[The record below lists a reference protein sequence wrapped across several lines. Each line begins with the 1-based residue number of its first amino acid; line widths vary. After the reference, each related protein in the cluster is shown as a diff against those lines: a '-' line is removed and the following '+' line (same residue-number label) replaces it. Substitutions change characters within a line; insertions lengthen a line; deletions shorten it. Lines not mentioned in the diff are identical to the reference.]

1 MAIKTPTINKI
12 IRMNEFDLLRTSI
25 VPGNMYLCLDSQKL
39 YYDETTSKRVV
50 YNYTSVKTI
59 NDLLYNI
66 TPSSGTTY
74 YCWEDNSLW
83 LWMNKWIALYS
94 TTTYPSAYVYDSN
107 RNLSEVYRYDQPNIP
122 ADDNGLLKDGSVVVR
137 DRNRIIKGKIY
148 INDANDNMTIS
159 SFLGGGIRFLPN
171 GKLDTDGE
179 LLISDDGNS
188 FLRSKF
194 TILNNELYVDY
205 TEKPELDTNEFS
217 NNTHK
222 YQVFHEGNLD
232 VSAIKVLTP
241 QDIYNKL
248 LDPSLP
254 NPLGLNVNMLNGK
267 TGDQYTLVGHKHI
280 ATDISDFNDKARAQS
295 EIKIKEIFS
304 NMTGEGIDISYDSA
318 NSTFIMSANTFEI
331 TFDGGITGTAKVNHL
346 GNTTAEVIVNPAR
359 HVHQNYIDSINELQD
374 RIDGI
379 SSVDPTNYYN
389 KEQVDIKISDISG
402 TDVPTSGKPLLV
414 NDDLILPGTS
424 DSTNKLKNAVNLKLT
439 GAIIGEILTDLSS
452 EVIITTYADNIL
464 SSQAVEGKAV
474 AVDAQGNLPVNST
487 SASKLNHTI
496 NLLLEGEA
504 SGNVEIDTSLESA
517 TLNVTLVPGDN
528 ILQTKD
534 LGVSV
539 ATLDATGKVPSS
551 QLPASQAG
559 LVPMGLWNPETGA
572 PSENPADGYF
582 WICDTDGSFEGHN
595 YQVDDW
601 CLWYNSAWHHIN
613 TEANVMSV
621 NGKEGVVV
629 LTAEDIGALTRDYI
643 NYNIGETIPANKIVM
658 TSLDGIIEGA
668 SVTKLSDVFNILVDE
683 YGDIALSADSISTS
697 TDGSKDLDIK
707 LEITENGLAK
717 IKSEVSYEIYDK
729 TNKLSHRPNIVFNDG
744 FDVLLKDN
752 EIEINTSHVD
762 VDILHYN
769 PNFSEDDMY
778 DFILNLQNAYDNRL
792 TQTTLIIG
800 SYQDS
805 KDIAIFQIDEY
816 TPDAVAGNNLILSS
830 LLNQDYGED
839 LYALD
844 GNEAYLNLNIKQLLI
859 HFDADLVI
867 NLVTSGD
874 AVTHSPKYL
883 ATDATVDENTNPF
896 IPTYACQPATK
907 AYVDAQT
914 SVLKKYKQTI
924 GDGAKKSFL
933 IEHNLNTEDII
944 VQIRDANTK
953 EQVFCSNTIISENS
967 VQVDTDT
974 IISTDALEV
983 IVVAF

>member
-50 YNYTSVKTI
+50 YYYTSVKTI

-122 ADDNGLLKDGSVVVR
+122 ADDNGLLKDGSVVIR

-148 INDANDNMTIS
+148 INDANDNMTVS

-217 NNTHK
+217 NTTHK

-254 NPLGLNVNMLNGK
+254 SPLGLNVTMLNGK
-267 TGDQYTLVGHKHI
+267 TGDDYTLVGHKHI
-280 ATDISDFNDKARAQS
+280 ATDISDFNEKARAQS
-295 EIKIKEIFS
+295 EVKIKEIFS

-359 HVHQNYIDSINELQD
+359 HVHQNYIDTMNSLQD
-374 RIDGI
+374 QINGI
-379 SSVDPTNYYN
+379 SAVDPTNFYN
-389 KEQVDIKISDISG
+389 KEQVDTKINDIRG
-402 TDVPTSGKPLLV
+402 TTLPTSGKPLLV
-414 NDDLILPGTS
+414 NENLILPGTS
-424 DSTNKLKNAVNLKLT
+424 ESTTKLKDAINIKLE
-439 GAIIGEILTDLSS
+439 GAISGEILTDLSS
-452 EVIITTYADNIL
+452 EVIITTNADNIL
-464 SSQAVEGKAV
+464 SKQAVEGKAV

-539 ATLDATGKVPSS
+539 ATLDETGKVPSS

-582 WICDTDGSFEGHN
+582 WICDTEGTFENHN

-621 NGKEGVVV
+621 NGKEDVVV
-629 LTAEDIGALTRDYI
+629 LNSDDVGAISKDYI
-643 NYNIGETIPANKIVM
+643 NYNIGETIPANKVVM
-658 TSLDGIIEGA
+658 TSLEGIIEGA
-668 SVTKLSDVFNILVDE
+668 AVTKLSKTFGLDTDE
-683 YGDIALSADSISTS
+683 TGDIIVSSDSLNA
-697 TDGSKDLDIK
+697 TDGSTNLDVKLQISDIGYQNILENASYSILNNGVQLIYKNKIDFMQGFTVEEAEDRLKISLASTSDSVAVVYWNGKQDTEFFAALMELYLNRKEVPIILICTYENNIFHYLIDDTYPDLIETTTLTVEPDHFK
-707 LEITENGLAK
+707 MDM
-717 IKSEVSYEIYDK
+717 DK
-729 TNKLSHRPNIVFNDG
+729 TNVSQVKF
-744 FDVLLKDN
+744 
-752 EIEINTSHVD
+752 T
-762 VDILHYN
+762 
-769 PNFSEDDMY
+769 
-778 DFILNLQNAYDNRL
+778 
-792 TQTTLIIG
+792 
-800 SYQDS
+800 
-805 KDIAIFQIDEY
+805 KDIDRLKIVYEMTETEMGITSLAIEKTTEVMLQALSIEG
-816 TPDAVAGNNLILSS
+816 DAST
-830 LLNQDYGED
+830 
-839 LYALD
+839 
-844 GNEAYLNLNIKQLLI
+844 EAY
-859 HFDADLVI
+859 
-867 NLVTSGD
+867 
-874 AVTHSPKYL
+874 
-883 ATDATVDENTNPF
+883 
-896 IPTYACQPATK
+896 IPTYDCNPTTK
-907 AYVDAQT
+907 KYVDEKVSAISLNRYSQD
-914 SVLKKYKQTI
+914 I
-924 GDGAKKSFL
+924 GDGSTKEFT
-933 IEHNLNTEDII
+933 INHNLGTDEVII
-944 VQIRDANTK
+944 VVRDNTTK
-953 EQVFCSNTIISENS
+953 EQVYVANKLIDDNNILITLDTVIDANALNVTIVSI
-967 VQVDTDT
+967 
-974 IISTDALEV
+974 
-983 IVVAF
+983 